1 MKPQLIKVNNFNL
14 NNLKE
19 YSLDFKKIN
28 NLFSELLN
36 IKLIRNMIMGNI
48 SK

>member
-1 MKPQLIKVNNFNL
+1 MRPQLIKVNNFNL

-36 IKLIRNMIMGNI
+36 IKLI
-48 SK
+48 